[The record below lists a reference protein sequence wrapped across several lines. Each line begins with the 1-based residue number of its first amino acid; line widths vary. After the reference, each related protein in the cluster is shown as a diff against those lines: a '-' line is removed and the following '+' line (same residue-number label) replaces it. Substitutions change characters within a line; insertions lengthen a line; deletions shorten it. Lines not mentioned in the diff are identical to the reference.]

1 MSRSR
6 AFKRQRKLIV
16 TLAVAGVT
24 VLLTLVYA
32 VAAPENQFGQ
42 QRAKSGLAAKN
53 SLHDVDHSLHAIH
66 PNTAQASAKGVKDVR
81 SSKERANSQASVIL
95 EELAEEDASASP
107 AVPGRRL
114 PGSSELLAG
123 LESSKSSGVRA
134 SGNRGSARVGTA
146 QRGGASR
153 GRASSGFGGFGG
165 GSATAAGGAAAPG
178 SFGAEPLFDEVDLAS
193 AVVASADGVSGPG
206 GLLVSEFRPGAALP
220 FGFDPCLRDGLV
232 VSPCVRTSSELL
244 QDLESPPFSP
254 GPDGFSDL
262 PQPRIAFFSNPPG
275 QSGNG
280 GGSGGGGGGGGES
293 KEGLDD
299 PTDSGGNGGGGFY
312 PEESAT
318 PVPAPAPV
326 FLLGA
331 GLILLIRQ
339 RRA

>member
-6 AFKRQRKLIV
+6 ALQRQRKLIV

-24 VLLTLVYA
+24 LLFTFVYA
-32 VAAPENQFGQ
+32 VAASGNQPAN
-42 QRAKSGLAAKN
+42 QRGKPSLAAN
-53 SLHDVDHSLHAIH
+53 NFLHDVDHSLHAIH
-66 PNTAQASAKGVKDVR
+66 SSTAQASTKGAG
-81 SSKERANSQASVIL
+81 SLKERANSQASVIL
-95 EELAEEDASASP
+95 EELAEEDASESI

-123 LESSKSSGVRA
+123 LESSKSFGVRA

-153 GRASSGFGGFGG
+153 GRASSGFGGFDG
-165 GSATAAGGAAAPG
+165 GSATAAGGAAAQR

-193 AVVASADGVSGPG
+193 AVVASPDGVSGPG
-206 GLLVSEFRPGAALP
+206 GLLVSEFRPGAPLP
-220 FGFDPCLRDGLV
+220 IGFDPCLRDGLV
-232 VSPCVRTSSELL
+232 VSPCERTSSELL
-244 QDLESPPFSP
+244 QGLESPPSVLGP
-254 GPDGFSDL
+254 GGFGDL

-280 GGSGGGGGGGGES
+280 GGSGDGGGGES

-312 PEESAT
+312 PEESAA

-331 GLILLIRQ
+331 GLMLLIRQ